1 MVEPNDQNPDNL
13 VLFYLLPSV
22 HGDSLNFRRLLRVVF
37 SPDRGLKTTRSTRLK
52 FRIFPGQRVGKVQ
65 IESFGPGSW
74 GLGEGG
80 QININF
86 SLSFFLWS
94 ISRVKRSRWLL
105 FFQTGMGIPVFLL
118 MQCKFSIFSSSGI
131 IKRNNVFLLDE
142 ESPAVFVRPLL
153 GNRLTR
159 DRW

>member
-1 MVEPNDQNPDNL
+1 M
-13 VLFYLLPSV
+13 
-22 HGDSLNFRRLLRVVF
+22 
-37 SPDRGLKTTRSTRLK
+37 
-52 FRIFPGQRVGKVQ
+52 RVGKLTLTFRCLFFVKY
-65 IESFGPGSW
+65 
-74 GLGEGG
+74 
-80 QININF
+80 F
-86 SLSFFLWS
+86 SRET
-94 ISRVKRSRWLL
+94 ISLAP

-142 ESPAVFVRPLL
+142 EPPAVFVRPLL